1 MGLFS
6 RRRDGK
12 KSERGDNAREK
23 SENSEYQA
31 TRSEKSE
38 SSRRRFT
45 FFDSK
50 KTRPEDDVCGQK
62 HSMKCWNPTSPGC
75 GAARGKASEGSS
87 LAELSCRYVV
97 TARELGNGAYGS
109 VVLGHDALSGKDVAI
124 KCVPEGRMKTSSLDR
139 EVLMLERLSA
149 TKHPAL
155 LQFHAH
161 IRPTQVQKGVIY
173 SNLKKGESMPMSA
186 ALTSCHCIVTE
197 LVRGGELFDHIV
209 NNDGLTEREAGPL
222 FAQLLDAVR
231 VAHCLGIAHRDLKL
245 ENVLLCGKPGEPD
258 ATRIKLIDWGLA
270 HQHKMEHGHVV
281 KEVLKSRCGSRS
293 YMAPEVSDREI
304 ASTIGYDGFKADI
317 WSLGV
322 CLFAIHLA
330 YFPFEEA
337 QPAKDWRAKR
347 VLEAQ
352 QKGEST
358 IRTIFSFYPNKACK
372 LSEPLIALLDRMLV
386 FDPAKR
392 ATLEEVLESEWMRPL
407 MVSSAVAAYMSE
419 GLTSRS
425 EDSSARSSVEA
436 DYPRVIGPLDTNAAT
451 RARRQDSG
459 ATDVSSS
466 STIASSVYDS
476 IQRLEQYNG
485 KERTEILGAGSK
497 WEVVKQLNKRGSR
510 RERVR
515 SGISNITDLVSQ
527 LSSNVSKSN
536 SHIPP
541 THAAKASSAGRINR
555 IQPVSAC
562 IV

>member
-1 MGLFS
+1 
-6 RRRDGK
+6 
-12 KSERGDNAREK
+12 
-23 SENSEYQA
+23 
-31 TRSEKSE
+31 
-38 SSRRRFT
+38 
-45 FFDSK
+45 
-50 KTRPEDDVCGQK
+50 
-62 HSMKCWNPTSPGC
+62 
-75 GAARGKASEGSS
+75 
-87 LAELSCRYVV
+87 
-97 TARELGNGAYGS
+97 
-109 VVLGHDALSGKDVAI
+109 
-124 KCVPEGRMKTSSLDR
+124 
-139 EVLMLERLSA
+139 
-149 TKHPAL
+149 
-155 LQFHAH
+155 
-161 IRPTQVQKGVIY
+161 
-173 SNLKKGESMPMSA
+173 MPMSA

-197 LVRGGELFDHIV
+197 LIRGGELFDHIV

-270 HQHKMEHGHVV
+270 HQHKMEHGLVV

-304 ASTIGYDGFKADI
+304 ASTIGYDGFKADV

-352 QKGEST
+352 QEGEST
-358 IRTIFSFYPNKACK
+358 IQTIFSFYPNKACK
-372 LSEPLIALLDRMLV
+372 LSEPLIALLDRMLM
-386 FDPAKR
+386 FDSAKR
-392 ATLEEVLESEWMRPL
+392 ATLQEVLESEWMRPL
-407 MVSSAVAAYMSE
+407 MVASAVATYGE

-425 EDSSARSSVEA
+425 EDSSARSSVGTEH
-436 DYPRVIGPLDTNAAT
+436 PRVVGPLDTNVTT

-459 ATDVSSS
+459 ATDASSS

-476 IQRLEQYNG
+476 IQRLEQFNRS
-485 KERTEILGAGSK
+485 ERTEVLGASSK
-497 WEVVKQLNKRGSR
+497 WEAVKQLNRRGSR

-515 SGISNITDLVSQ
+515 NGISNITDLVSQ

-536 SHIPP
+536 SNIPP
-541 THAAKASSAGRINR
+541 THAPRAASAGRINR